1 MDKKY
6 TNIEDVSTP
15 NLIRMLDMD
24 RYQDYAHQKM
34 IEDELKF
41 RRDRTKNFETAWSKQ
56 SEQLAFKE
64 LIDAFRGV

>member
-1 MDKKY
+1 MNKKY

-41 RRDRTKNFETAWSKQ
+41 RRERTKDFCTGWELQNEMLGFQ
-56 SEQLAFKE
+56 SM
-64 LIDAFRGV
+64 IDTFRGV

>member
-1 MDKKY
+1 MDKNY

-24 RYQDYAHQKM
+24 RYQDYDHQKM
-34 IEDELKF
+34 IQDELKF

-56 SEQLAFKE
+56 SEQLAFQE